1 MTPVVARI
9 FDIFSAWSMMLRTAI
24 SMVCFKLISDDCARC
39 N

>member
-9 FDIFSAWSMMLRTAI
+9 FDIFSRSMKGVENRDFDA
-24 SMVCFKLISDDCARC
+24 VFKLISDDCARC